1 MESKLCRICHFG
13 RSRTSELPDRIRSM
27 LGSKDNKYEIIL
39 LPRWKKNNRIEAVEH
54 ILLFIVGRYSII
66 FFMKHLWVRAPA
78 FRSIALWPISVL
90 QQDS

>member
-1 MESKLCRICHFG
+1 ME
-13 RSRTSELPDRIRSM
+13 
-27 LGSKDNKYEIIL
+27 
-39 LPRWKKNNRIEAVEH
+39 KNNRIEAVEH